1 MKKLLFLFGWLLS
14 GTISAQE
21 LYVFSEPASNM
32 PAYANGIKQ
41 TLKWLPYRPVKGSD
55 VRSTTEWM
63 YGVNKNWMVHGA
75 ITFSDM
81 YSNNFRWES
90 WRLYTKYRFYS
101 SDDLY
106 RHFRMAAYAE
116 VSTSSNSLI
125 YDELSMDG
133 DQSGWQAGIIA
144 TQLLHKLAI
153 SGSAGIT
160 KTFLDPDTLHH
171 KSVPP
176 ISREAFMYSVS
187 AGYLIFPRTY
197 TSYDQTNLNL
207 YCEWLGQEGLTSR
220 RGFLDMAPALQLIFK
235 SQFKLNL
242 GYRFQ
247 LAGDMRRM
255 AQQSWLLSTEWLF
268 LRKSKAQRSK

>member
-1 MKKLLFLFGWLLS
+1 MKKILAIIGWLLS
-14 GTISAQE
+14 GTLTAQE

-32 PAYANGIKQ
+32 PAQSTAIRQ
-41 TLKWLPYRPVKGSD
+41 SLKWLPYNPVKGRD
-55 VRSTTEWM
+55 KRSTTEFM

-75 ITFSDM
+75 VTFSDM
-81 YSNNFRWES
+81 YSSNFRWES

-106 RHFRMAAYAE
+106 RHLRMAAYAE
-116 VSTSSNSLI
+116 ISTGTNPLI
-125 YDELSMDG
+125 YDELSMEG
-133 DQSGWQAGIIA
+133 DQSGWQAGIIV

-153 SGSAGIT
+153 SGTAGFT
-160 KTFLDPDTLHH
+160 QTFLQPDTLHH
-171 KSVPP
+171 ISIPP
-176 ISREAFMYSVS
+176 ISRQAFSYSVS
-187 AGYLIFPRTY
+187 AGYLILPATY
-197 TSYDQTNLNL
+197 KSYDQTNLNL
-207 YCEWLGQEGLTSR
+207 YCEFLGQEGISSR

-255 AQQSWLLSTEWLF
+255 AQQSWMLSTEWLF
-268 LRKSKAQRSK
+268 LRKVKPQGSK